1 MGNLDEALNSAKP
14 NLGEE
19 LNEDILQ
26 NMRELLGAIFIQEQ
40 RNYDMLSIIA
50 DKLGADAT
58 RLTQLHELGQVL
70 APAPSFIFESEEK
83 EADQDLQDSLF
94 AEDMTNE
101 TN

>member
-1 MGNLDEALNSAKP
+1 MG

-19 LNEDILQ
+19 LNYELME
-26 NMRELLGAIFIQEQ
+26 NMRELLGAIFIQSQ

-70 APAPSFIFESEEK
+70 APAPSFIFEAESDES
-83 EADQDLQDSLF
+83 DLQDSLF
-94 AEDMTNE
+94 TEDMTNE
-101 TN
+101 VN